1 MASPEPSPT
10 SAPASASGATVKRP
24 GFWRRFSRHRLAVLG
39 AVILALLAIAC
50 YGAAFV
56 APFPQDQ
63 QDLLLGPV
71 PPSAEHWL
79 GTDELGRDYLSE
91 ILYAGQLSLSLA
103 IAVALISTA
112 IGVFVGAVAGYRG
125 GWVDD
130 VFMRITDLFLVV
142 PAIALLALALQGLG
156 PSPVSIVIVLSL
168 LGWTYIARVVRGQVV
183 SLREREFID
192 AARVIGATHQQ
203 VLMRHVLPNLSGV
216 IAVNVA
222 LAVAGAIIVE
232 STLSFLG
239 FGVQPPQSSWG
250 NMLSQ
255 ASGLI
260 GTPKVYL
267 LYFPGLFILTAVLAV
282 NFVGDGMRDAADP
295 RSGAGRS
302 SRRDR
307 T

>member
-1 MASPEPSPT
+1 M
-10 SAPASASGATVKRP
+10 
-24 GFWRRFSRHRLAVLG
+24 
-39 AVILALLAIAC
+39 LLTIAC
-50 YGAAFV
+50 LGAAFV

-63 QDLLLGPV
+63 QDLLMGPV
-71 PPSAEHWL
+71 PPTAQHWL

-91 ILYAGQLSLSLA
+91 ILYAGKLSLTLA

-125 GWVDD
+125 GWIDD
-130 VFMRITDLFLVV
+130 VFMRITDLFLIV

-156 PSPVSIVIVLSL
+156 PSPVSIIIVLSL
-168 LGWTYIARVVRGQVV
+168 IGWTYIARVVRGQVV

-192 AARVIGATHQQ
+192 AARVIGATHRQ
-203 VLMRHVLPNLSGV
+203 VLARHILPNLSGV

-239 FGVQPPQSSWG
+239 FGVQPPQTSWG

-267 LYFPGLFILTAVLAV
+267 LYFPGLFILITVLAV
-282 NFVGDGMRDAADP
+282 NFVGDGLRDAMDP
-295 RSGAGRS
+295 RSGTGTP
-302 SRRDR
+302 SRRGR